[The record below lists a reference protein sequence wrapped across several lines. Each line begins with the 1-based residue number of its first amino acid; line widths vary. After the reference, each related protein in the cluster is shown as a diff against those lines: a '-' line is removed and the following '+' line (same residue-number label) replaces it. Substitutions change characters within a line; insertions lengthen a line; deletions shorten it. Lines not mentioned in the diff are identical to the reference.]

1 MPASPPRVLVADDN
15 RDAADALAL
24 LLRAW
29 GYEPA
34 VAYDAPT
41 ALALACAGP
50 PAAAV
55 LDIVMPGLDGC
66 AVARRLRE
74 LPGAERALLVALTS
88 LGSEDAVRR
97 CYEAG
102 IDLLF
107 LKPYDT
113 VELWRALDT
122 SVPTRPR

>member
-15 RDAADALAL
+15 RDAADSLAL

-34 VAYDAPT
+34 VAYDGPA
-41 ALALACAGP
+41 ALALASDGP
-50 PAAAV
+50 PAAAL
-55 LDIVMPGLDGC
+55 LDVILPGMDGC

-74 LPGAERALLVALTS
+74 MADTERALIVALTDC
-88 LGSEDAVRR
+88 GDEDTVRR

-107 LKPYDT
+107 RKPYDT
-113 VELWRALDT
+113 AEFWRVLDS
-122 SVPTRPR
+122 SVPARA